1 MFLPS
6 DQVQSAA
13 FRARLPLASYVAGQA
28 TVASAVVRR
37 DRARFGP
44 ILVVDDDALFRE
56 FATTI
61 LKRAGYRAIE
71 AATGEEALDVAERE
85 LPEVVVLD
93 VRLPG
98 ISGHEVCQKL
108 RAGKDGPPV
117 LYVSGERIEAYD
129 RVAGLLVG
137 GDDSLVKPFA
147 PDELLARVHALIRR
161 TREAAPPR
169 LTSNER
175 QLVLLLRQ
183 GLGAGEI
190 AQRLGGTPKTARDRV
205 DEVLTKLGV

>member
-1 MFLPS
+1 M
-6 DQVQSAA
+6 
-13 FRARLPLASYVAGQA
+13 
-28 TVASAVVRR
+28 ASAVVQH
-37 DRARFGP
+37 DPARYGP

-61 LKRAGYRAIE
+61 LRRAGYRAIE
-71 AATGEEALDVAERE
+71 AATGEEALDVAGRER
-85 LPEVVVLD
+85 PEVVVLD

-108 RAGKDGPPV
+108 RADKDGPPV

-137 GDDSLVKPFA
+137 ADDYLVKPFA

-161 TREAAPPR
+161 AREAAPPQ

-175 QLVLLLRQ
+175 HLVRLLRQ

-190 AQRLGGTPKTARDRV
+190 AQRLGGTPNAARDRV
-205 DEVLTKLGV
+205 DEVLRKLGV